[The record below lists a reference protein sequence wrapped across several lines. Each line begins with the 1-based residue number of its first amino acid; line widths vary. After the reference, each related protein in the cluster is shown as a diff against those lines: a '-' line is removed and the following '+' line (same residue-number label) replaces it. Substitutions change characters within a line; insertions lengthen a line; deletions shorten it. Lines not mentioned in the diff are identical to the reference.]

1 MAAAGWWPSRQP
13 HVAAGGAFVRNHRD
27 LRAEMLLA
35 LWLDGDAMC
44 GRLWCLLVLMRWR
57 WRRGTTKFAGCGA
70 DVLLELKLEGV
81 LSGGGHSGSLVAY
94 CLVGLLLAA
103 WRERRRGCRR
113 GEEQ

>member
-13 HVAAGGAFVRNHRD
+13 HVAAGGAF
-27 LRAEMLLA
+27 A
-35 LWLDGDAMC
+35 LV
-44 GRLWCLLVLMRWR
+44 LLVLMRWR